1 VQNPRMSSLPSS
13 DFSPEDRR
21 AMLTLA
27 RSAILSTLEKKS
39 LDSWTLASP
48 ASERACFSLR
58 RGVFVTL
65 EVHGNLRGCI
75 GVVEARDPLRESIV
89 HCAQGAAFRDPRF
102 APLRT
107 PEIPGLQI
115 EISVLSDV
123 FPIDP
128 GEIELGKHG
137 LVISTPGNRG
147 LLLPQVATENK
158 LSRESFLAETCHKAG
173 LPRDAWRDPATR
185 IAAFTCEVFHE
196 D

>member
-1 VQNPRMSSLPSS
+1 
-13 DFSPEDRR
+13 
-21 AMLTLA
+21 MLALA
-27 RSAILSTLEKKS
+27 RSAILSTLENKS
-39 LDSWTLASP
+39 LHGAALDSTANEP
-48 ASERACFSLR
+48 ACFSLR

-75 GVVEARDPLRESIV
+75 GVVEGRDPLRESIV

-102 APLRT
+102 LPLRAQ
-107 PEIPGLQI
+107 EVSGMQI

-128 GEIELGKHG
+128 SEIEIGKHG
-137 LVISTPGNRG
+137 LVISTKANRG

-158 LSRESFLAETCHKAG
+158 LSLESFLAETCHKAG
-173 LPRDAWRDPATR
+173 LLREAWRDPVTR
-185 IAAFTCEVFHE
+185 IEAFTCEVFHE

>member
-1 VQNPRMSSLPSS
+1 MSSLPSS
-13 DFSPEDRR
+13 QFSPEDRY
-21 AMLTLA
+21 AMLALA

-39 LDSWTLASP
+39 RDRGAFGSP
-48 ASERACFSLR
+48 APERACFSLR

-75 GVVEARDPLRESIV
+75 GVVEARDPLGESIV

-102 APLRT
+102 TPLRV
-107 PEIPGLQI
+107 EEVPGLQI
-115 EISVLSDV
+115 EISVLSSV

-128 GEIELGKHG
+128 AEIEIGKHG
-137 LVISTPGNRG
+137 LVISTKGSRG

-158 LSRESFLAETCHKAG
+158 LARESFLAETCHKAG

-185 IAAFTCEVFHE
+185 IDAFTCEIFHE
-196 D
+196 G

>member
-1 VQNPRMSSLPSS
+1 MSSLPSS
-13 DFSPEDRR
+13 QFSFEDRR

-27 RSAILSTLEKKS
+27 RSAILSTLEKKLRDRGAFGS
-39 LDSWTLASP
+39 AAL
-48 ASERACFSLR
+48 ERACFSLR

-75 GVVEARDPLRESIV
+75 GVVEARDPLGESIV

-102 APLRT
+102 APLRV
-107 PEIPGLQI
+107 EEVPGLQI
-115 EISVLSDV
+115 EISVLSGV

-128 GEIELGKHG
+128 GEIEIGKHG
-137 LVISTPGNRG
+137 LVISRKGYRG

-158 LSRESFLAETCHKAG
+158 LARESFLAETCHKAG

-185 IAAFTCEVFHE
+185 IDAFTCEIFHE
-196 D
+196 G

>member
-1 VQNPRMSSLPSS
+1 MSFLPSS
-13 DFSPEDRR
+13 EFSPEDRR

-39 LDSWTLASP
+39 FDRRALASL

-65 EVHGNLRGCI
+65 EVRGNLRGCI
-75 GVVEARDPLRESIV
+75 GVVEARDPLGESIV

-102 APLRT
+102 SPLRA
-107 PEIPGLQI
+107 EEVPGLQI

-128 GEIELGKHG
+128 GEIEIGKNG
-137 LVISTPGNRG
+137 LVISTKGNRG
-147 LLLPQVATENK
+147 LLLPQVATGNK

-173 LPRDAWRDPATR
+173 LPRDAWRHPATR
-185 IAAFTCEVFHE
+185 IAAFTCEIFHE
-196 D
+196 G